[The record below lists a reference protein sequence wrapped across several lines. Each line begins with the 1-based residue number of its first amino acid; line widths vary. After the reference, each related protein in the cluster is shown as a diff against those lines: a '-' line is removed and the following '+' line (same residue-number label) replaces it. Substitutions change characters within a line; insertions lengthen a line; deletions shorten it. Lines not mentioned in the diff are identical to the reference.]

1 MKIEIIQGPWTKAD
15 AETVIS
21 MRMAIFK
28 EWPYL
33 YVGDR
38 KTEVEYITPYVKS
51 SNSCLVIAKKEGK
64 IVGLVT
70 GLPLAEMDE
79 YFTAPFTQASIPIQS
94 IFYLGEILLLK
105 EFRGAR
111 IGYQMY
117 KSFEDRVREWPRF
130 TDIAIL
136 RMQYSQN
143 SPKKPKDYK
152 PLDEFWKRLG
162 YVENSNLFLN
172 ISYQEIG
179 DETKTNHP
187 FFYSL
192 KSLLPGKDLK

>member
-1 MKIEIIQGPWTKAD
+1 MKIEMIRGPWTEAQGE
-15 AETVIS
+15 AVIS

-38 KTEVEYITPYVKS
+38 KTELEYIAPYMKN
-51 SNSCLVIAKKEGK
+51 SNSCLFIAKKEKK
-64 IVGLVT
+64 IIGLVT

-79 YFTAPFTQASIPIQS
+79 SFTAPFTQASLPIQS

-105 EFRGAR
+105 EFRGQG

-117 KSFEDRVREWPRF
+117 KCFEDELRKWPRF
-130 TDIAIL
+130 THIAIL
-136 RMQYSQN
+136 RMRYN
-143 SPKKPKDYK
+143 PDDVRRPKDYK
-152 PLDEFWKRLG
+152 PLDEFWNRLG
-162 YVENSNLFLN
+162 YVEDSRLFLN
-172 ISYQEIG
+172 IAYQEIG
-179 DETKTNHP
+179 HKTKTDHS

-192 KSLLPGKDLK
+192 NPLLSG